1 MRNRLSLLALGTTFL
16 AACQEAGQ
24 PVAPNAESPATADF
38 SRVATATGRIPG
50 QYIVVFGAGVS
61 DAGSEASRLAGR
73 HGGTLLFVYRAALR
87 GMALRLPDAAVAAL
101 QQEPTVAWVEPDQL
115 AYAIGTESPATW
127 GLDRVDQ
134 HALPLDN
141 SYSYGPDG
149 SGVSAYIIDTGILFG
164 HTDFGGRASLGTDAV
179 TVGGT
184 GADCNGHGTHVS
196 GTVGGATYGIAKNVH
211 LYAVRVLDCGGS
223 GSYSGVIAGIDWVTA
238 NRVLP
243 AVANMSLGGSK
254 SDALNTAVEN
264 SIAAGVVYAVAA
276 GNGNFVGIPQ
286 DACNYSPASAAS
298 ALTVGATTK
307 TDAVASFSN
316 YGTCVDILAPGVS
329 ITSDWYSSTTATNT
343 ISGTSMATP
352 HVTGAAALYLAANP
366 SSSPAQVASA
376 LTGNA
381 TLNAISGLS
390 NGTPNKLLYT
400 AFIGGGSPPPPS
412 GPTASFSYR
421 CSKLTCSFDASAS
434 TGASLSYSWSFG
446 DNTTGAGVTVS
457 HSFKARTSYTVRLT
471 VTDGAQASAA
481 TSKTIKCGPRQCS

>member
-1 MRNRLSLLALGTTFL
+1 MRNRLSMLALGTAFL

-24 PVAPNAESPATADF
+24 PVAPNAEQPATVDY
-38 SRVATATGRIPG
+38 SRAATATGRIPG
-50 QYIVVFGAGVS
+50 QYIVVFRAGVS
-61 DAGSEASRLAGR
+61 DAGAEASRLAAR

-149 SGVSAYIIDTGILFG
+149 TGVRAYIVDTGILFG

-179 TVGGT
+179 TAGGT
-184 GADCNGHGTHVS
+184 GADCNGHGTHVA

-254 SDALNTAVEN
+254 SDALNAAVEN

-276 GNGNFVGIPQ
+276 GNGNIVGIPQ
-286 DACNYSPASAAS
+286 DACNYSPASAPS
-298 ALTVGATTK
+298 ALTVGATTT

-329 ITSDWYSSTTATNT
+329 ITSDWYTSTTATNT

-366 SSSPAQVASA
+366 SSTPAQVASA

-381 TLNAISGLS
+381 TPNAISGLS
-390 NGTPNKLLYT
+390 NGTPNRLLYT
-400 AFIGGGSPPPPS
+400 AFLGGGSPPPPS
-412 GPTASFSYR
+412 GPTASFTYKCR
-421 CSKLTCSFDASAS
+421 KLSCSFDASAS
-434 TGASLSYSWSFG
+434 TGTSLSYSWSFG

-457 HSFKARTSYTVRLT
+457 HSFQGRASYTVTLT
-471 VTDGAQASAA
+471 VTDATPASAT
-481 TSKTIKCGPRQCS
+481 TSKTISCGPKQCS